1 MEKEVVKNNNTMLKT
16 IVFALV
22 AGLTCLLFFGLGEV
36 EKTQPELIS
45 FGVLLFSEILIYIS
59 LIIPD
64 KTGHNSMDL
73 FYASIL
79 YVIAALVLNYIIK
92 PAVVK
97 FNNTLSRYGIRF
109 CIPPRISNPAL
120 LNAAIE

>member
-1 MEKEVVKNNNTMLKT
+1 MEKEIVKNNNTMLKT

-45 FGVLLFSEILIYIS
+45 FSVLLFSELLIYIS

-97 FNNTLSRYGIRF
+97 QLIVWNIAVFLVYLIIVVIVTARKK
-109 CIPPRISNPAL
+109 
-120 LNAAIE
+120 

>member
-45 FGVLLFSEILIYIS
+45 FSVLLFS
-59 LIIPD
+59 
-64 KTGHNSMDL
+64 
-73 FYASIL
+73 
-79 YVIAALVLNYIIK
+79 
-92 PAVVK
+92 
-97 FNNTLSRYGIRF
+97 
-109 CIPPRISNPAL
+109 
-120 LNAAIE
+120 

>member
-45 FGVLLFSEILIYIS
+45 FSVLLFSEFLIYIS

-64 KTGHNSMDL
+64 KTGRNSMDL

-97 FNNTLSRYGIRF
+97 QLIVWNIAVFLVYLIIVVIVTARKK
-109 CIPPRISNPAL
+109 
-120 LNAAIE
+120 